1 MECQKHDDY
10 QESITWLL
18 DYIDE
23 YAGHGRGLA
32 GNGQEHVKS
41 VANVWSSNLLSLR
54 VFSDTFHCRIRNSAS
69 L

>member
-41 VANVWSSNLLSLR
+41 VANVHLFYSSLPRELA
-54 VFSDTFHCRIRNSAS
+54 DPFHRTRNSAS
-69 L
+69 Q